1 MLLENKCYGISYE
14 RKNWENLSKN
24 SVKKGEFNRMYNKVY
39 NKYKKMVDFIPSVSF
54 FVETFKKIY
63 IIIDESTVENE
74 RSDID

>member
-1 MLLENKCYGISYE
+1 M
-14 RKNWENLSKN
+14 
-24 SVKKGEFNRMYNKVY
+24 FNKVY
-39 NKYKKMVDFIPSVSF
+39 NKNKKMVDFIPSVSC